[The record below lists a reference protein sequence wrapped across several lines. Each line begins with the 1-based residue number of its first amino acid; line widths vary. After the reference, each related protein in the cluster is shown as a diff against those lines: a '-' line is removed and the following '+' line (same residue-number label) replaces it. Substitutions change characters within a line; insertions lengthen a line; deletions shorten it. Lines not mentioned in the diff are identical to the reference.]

1 MLFDPSYRHE
11 TFNPTSQEDAT
22 PNLDPNPNL
31 TRTLTQPV
39 PRPNPYPDLTRI
51 LTPPELSHHPFIMPF
66 SFSSS
71 SLIPP
76 QYRLPPHILSL
87 ALQDRVIL
95 NIPPHILPLALQ
107 DRVIL
112 NIDVFHPELSALEC
126 EAIQLT
132 IDLKKQL
139 FGSTE
144 EELHETRR

>member
-76 QYRLPPHILSL
+76 QYRLPPHIL
-87 ALQDRVIL
+87 
-95 NIPPHILPLALQ
+95 PLALQ